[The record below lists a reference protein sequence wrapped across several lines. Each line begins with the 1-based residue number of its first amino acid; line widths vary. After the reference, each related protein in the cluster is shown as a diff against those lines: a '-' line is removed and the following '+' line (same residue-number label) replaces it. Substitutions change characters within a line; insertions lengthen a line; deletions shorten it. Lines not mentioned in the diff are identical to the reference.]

1 MKVTGNLEPSSTARP
16 SMASPSRN
24 VARIRLP
31 AESAD
36 PHSSPI
42 GKHGG
47 LLVRRRQSIEILRSP
62 KPLTMPLESVDM
74 DGGDERIRSQRSG
87 PTTTHGS
94 SIGSISS
101 HRPSMEKARSART
114 MTEGQRLLNGDELEE
129 RDRSQRTIHATS
141 PTCYVGT
148 VARLRESMQKL
159 HSARVLKDELTLL
172 DGTEENGQ
180 DASERT
186 SDSPP
191 IGVRPRS
198 RRNMDSF
205 QHSVHVDSVKP
216 RRDVRNIPLEQH
228 DDKKQNEDDGV
239 ADESLSELVKK
250 AKMRKKRSEVAQ
262 LRDRSISPER
272 LAEIKVDDVVW

>member
-1 MKVTGNLEPSSTARP
+1 MKVIGNSEPSATARP

-62 KPLTMPLESVDM
+62 RPLPLESVDV
-74 DGGDERIRSQRSG
+74 DGGDDRIRSQRSG
-87 PTTTHGS
+87 PTTTLRS

-129 RDRSQRTIHATS
+129 RDRSQRTIDATS
-141 PTCYVGT
+141 PTRFVGT

-198 RRNMDSF
+198 RRNTDSF